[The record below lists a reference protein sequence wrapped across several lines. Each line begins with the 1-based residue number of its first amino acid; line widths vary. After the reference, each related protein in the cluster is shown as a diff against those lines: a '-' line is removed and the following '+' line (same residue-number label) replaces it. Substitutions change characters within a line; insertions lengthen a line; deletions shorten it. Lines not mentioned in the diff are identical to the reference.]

1 MSIKCPYSGQY
12 VIYYNE
18 RIPGVT
24 YPVGSSP
31 HAHADLCEV
40 QVYGKILI
48 NITIQFSQRFIS
60 HSVFLLSQT
69 FLSYH
74 FVYSGCPS
82 PVAEVSQCSKP
93 CPSKC
98 EKCHP
103 GTGICSKCITGFQG
117 YACEIGKSD
126 F

>member
-40 QVYGKILI
+40 QVYGKILV
-48 NITIQFSQRFIS
+48 NITIQF
-60 HSVFLLSQT
+60 HKY
-69 FLSYH
+69 SYH
-74 FVYSGCPS
+74 IQYF
-82 PVAEVSQCSKP
+82 
-93 CPSKC
+93 
-98 EKCHP
+98 
-103 GTGICSKCITGFQG
+103 F
-117 YACEIGKSD
+117 
-126 F
+126 